1 MLSLNILTKFYK
13 QNSPKIGLYLFVG
26 WIIFLPSMTYGGQAS
41 DGTLHFAYFNEDAN
55 GNRYAGFGQ
64 SVTDP
69 NHGQFTTS
77 DTNPASNGMFTHWA
91 AGELEIWDV
100 ATSSFAKNGAV
111 SLSPNSILLKAVCG
125 YCWTY
130 VYNSTLTSN
139 IPIEA
144 EYANW
149 NHPTIVAAC
158 DNIDAPNE
166 PPVITSAASVTAQE
180 NQTSVDTVTYTDSN
194 NSDTITFSITGGTD
208 ASSFSITSSGVLTFI
223 TSPNFESQSSYSL
236 SVTADDGNGGTDSQS
251 ISVSISN
258 VNEVPSITGGNIT
271 GTVASGSVLTAIGTF
286 SDPDSTDNSS
296 NGTISYQWHTGTSNS
311 CSSKTNIS
319 GATNSTF
326 TLNPDQ
332 SGKYI
337 CVTITPKDDE
347 NLVGSPVTKTTSTSL
362 AKIDTI
368 ATAVDKTRT
377 YGNSNPAATYNYTN
391 GGSGINSPPTA
402 TFPAVTENIGTY
414 SITCSG
420 GTDDKYDI
428 TSCNSGTLTINQK
441 SISVAADDKAKVYGE
456 TNPTLTKTYTGLANG
471 ETELSTPPILATIA
485 DITTGVG
492 TVSITCTGGS
502 GSNYSLSSACADGT
516 LTITKKTIAVTIDNN
531 TKIYGEDNPTFT
543 ANYSGFV
550 NDDTVMS
557 PPPNLVTIADN
568 SSVVGNYAITCSGD
582 SDPNYFPDCTN
593 GTLDITKKAIIASV
607 DAKTRTY
614 GTDNP
619 TFTVTYNTLIAGD
632 IAMSTPPTL
641 TTSAI
646 ITSAVGD
653 HDITCS
659 INTDDNYNL
668 TSCSDG
674 ILTIVKADTITTIN
688 SDNADPSVVTQSITI
703 DVSVDSITSGIP
715 TGTVTIN
722 DGNGNTCDVTL
733 TTGTGN
739 CDLVP
744 ANGDT
749 TLTATYNGD
758 ESFNSSFATEA
769 HASLVAAIKIDDGDG
784 VNVAEELETTDI
796 YTLAAVTVP
805 TSAITVT
812 ITADDQIQISTD
824 TINFAETKTI
834 IIDDLTIYTIT
845 VKAID
850 DSDFEINQ
858 TTQITHAITTGDGG
872 DYSTSLNISAVDV
885 SISDNDPGVI
895 ITSTNGKIAEDG
907 ATKIFEMV
915 LNTQPTDDVTII
927 ISTDNQTTVDSKNL
941 IFNSDNWDQIQTAIV
956 MAVDDESIEGIHK
969 STINFNTSSNDSDYN
984 EAIFIIDDTEATNL
998 LIAINDNDSVTVTYN
1013 LAITKTGNGIIT
1025 TDYGINCGND
1035 CENEFADQA
1044 EISLTVTPDI
1054 GWIFDSWTG
1063 DCDENGEVRINKDK
1077 TCTAVFLQEH
1087 TLSINVEGQGI
1098 VDNCGTSCTQ
1108 THLAGEIINLT
1119 TTTEGIWAL
1128 DNWNGDCDEAGKVI
1142 MDSDK
1147 TCVATFVEGY
1157 PLVITISN
1165 GKGIVKT
1172 ETKECAENCEEIVSA
1187 NSITSLIVEPEI
1199 EWVFDSWS
1207 GDCDVNGEVEMTKKK
1222 TCTVNFI
1229 KDPNIPNNGDGN
1241 GDGIHDADQPNVV
1254 SMPDQNSGNYLTLDI
1269 KGNVTLKEI
1278 YTDLAENQDYFEEK
1292 YIFPQGLLYFELEGT
1307 EANITIYYHS
1317 LQKLRA
1323 TPIFQKFGTKVPGD
1337 MSTLGWFVLPNVI
1350 FDTVKVG
1357 EKSVVTVTYQLKDG
1371 ELGDSTGTSKPP
1383 AVW

>member
-1 MLSLNILTKFYK
+1 MKTLNILVIFTLLI
-13 QNSPKIGLYLFVG
+13 SP
-26 WIIFLPSMTYGGQAS
+26 IFNQAFSVERVFNFDCSSMVDSSGNCDGSWENTVTIPSGDTVTVNTNDTCS
-41 DGTLHFAYFNEDAN
+41 FAYIYDYFVPNEGTSSQSGRN
-55 GNRYAGFGQ
+55 KTFTLNSGQ
-64 SVTDP
+64 SGRLDIYLNGVGGYKWYF
-69 NHGQFTTS
+69 NSGASYSQ
-77 DTNPASNGMFTHWA
+77 TNSTRPA
-91 AGELEIWDV
+91 
-100 ATSSFAKNGAV
+100 ATSALCFNTA
-111 SLSPNSILLKAVCG
+111 
-125 YCWTY
+125 
-130 VYNSTLTSN
+130 
-139 IPIEA
+139 
-144 EYANW
+144 
-149 NHPTIVAAC
+149 PTI
-158 DNIDAPNE
+158 
-166 PPVITSAASVTAQE
+166 TSVNSVTVAE
-180 NQTSVDTVTYTDSN
+180 NQTSVLNVTATDIDN
-194 NSDTITFSITGGTD
+194 NNI
-208 ASSFSITSSGVLTFI
+208 SFSITSGADFSITSSSGAVSFI
-223 TSPNFESQSSYSL
+223 TSPNFESQSNYSL
-236 SVTADDGNGGTDSQS
+236 SVTADDGKGGTDSQN
-251 ISVSISN
+251 ISVTVSN
-258 VNEVPSITGGNIT
+258 VNEAPSITGANIT
-271 GTVASGSVLTAIGTF
+271 GTVASGSILTAVGTF
-286 SDPDSTDNSS
+286 TDPDITDTSS
-296 NGTISYQWHTGTSNS
+296 NGTLSYQWHTGTSNS
-311 CSSKTNIS
+311 CTSKTNIT

-326 TLNPDQ
+326 NLTLDQ

-347 NLVGSPVTKTTSTSL
+347 NLAGSSVTKTTSINL
-362 AKIDTI
+362 DKIDTI
-368 ATAVDKTRT
+368 ATAVDKTRA
-377 YGNSNPAATYNYTN
+377 YGNSNPTATYTYTN

-402 TFPAVTENIGTY
+402 TFPAVTENIGIY

-428 TSCNSGTLTINQK
+428 TSCNSATLTINQK
-441 SISVAADDKAKVYGE
+441 SISVAADDKAKIYGE
-456 TNPTLTKTYTGLANG
+456 ANPTLTKSYTGLANG
-471 ETELSTPPILATIA
+471 ETELSTPPSLATTA
-485 DITTGVG
+485 DITTGVS
-492 TVSITCTGGS
+492 TIPITCTGGS

-516 LTITKKTIAVTIDNN
+516 LTITKKTVTVAIDNN

-568 SSVVGNYAITCSGD
+568 SSVVGDYAITCSGD

-593 GTLDITKKAIIASV
+593 GTLDITKKAITAST

-619 TFTVTYNTLIAGD
+619 TFTATYNTFIAGD
-632 IAMSTPPTL
+632 IAMSTPPIL

-668 TSCSDG
+668 TSCNND
-674 ILTIVKADTITTIN
+674 ILTIVKADTITAIN

-703 DVSVDSITSGIP
+703 NVSVDSTTSGIP
-715 TGTVTIN
+715 TGTVTID

-733 TTGTGN
+733 ITGTGN

-744 ANGDT
+744 TNGDT

-834 IIDDLTIYTIT
+834 IIDDLTIHTIT

-872 DYSTSLNISAVDV
+872 DYSTNLNISAVDV

-907 ATKIFEMV
+907 ATKILEIV
-915 LNTQPTDDVTII
+915 LNTQPTDDVSII
-927 ISTDNQTTVDSKNL
+927 IATDNQTTVDSKNL
-941 IFNSDNWDQIQTAIV
+941 IFNSDNWDQIQTVIV
-956 MAVDDESIEGIHK
+956 MAIDDENIEDIHE

-984 EAIFIIDDTEATNL
+984 EAIFIINDTEATNL
-998 LIAINDNDSVTVTYN
+998 LIDIYDNDSVTVTYN
-1013 LAITKTGNGIIT
+1013 LAITKIGNGIIT
-1025 TDYGINCGND
+1025 TSYEIDCGTD
-1035 CENEFADQA
+1035 CEHEFPDQTK
-1044 EISLTVTPDI
+1044 LTLIATPDI

-1063 DCDENGEVRINKDK
+1063 DCDKDGYVRINSDK
-1077 TCTAVFLQEH
+1077 NCTAVFLKQH
-1087 TLSINVEGQGI
+1087 ILNINVEGQGI
-1098 VDNCGTSCTQ
+1098 IDDCGTSCIQ
-1108 THLAGEIINLT
+1108 THLDEETINLT
-1119 TTTEGIWAL
+1119 TTTEGIWVL
-1128 DNWNGDCDEAGKVI
+1128 DNWSGDCDEDGKVI

-1147 TCVATFVEGY
+1147 TCTATFVEGY

-1172 ETKECAENCEEIVSA
+1172 ETKECAENCEEIMSA

-1199 EWVFDSWS
+1199 EWAFDSWS

-1222 TCTVNFI
+1222 ACSANFI

-1254 SMPDQNSGNYLTLDI
+1254 SMPDQSSGNYLTLDI

-1292 YIFPQGLLYFELEGT
+1292 YIFPQGLVYFELEGT
-1307 EANITIYYHS
+1307 EANVTIYYHS

-1323 TPIFQKFGTKVPGD
+1323 TPIFQKFGTKIPGD
-1337 MSTLGWFVLPNVI
+1337 MNTIEWYVLPNVI
-1350 FDTVKVG
+1350 FDTVKIG
-1357 EKSVVTVTYQLKDG
+1357 NKSVVTATYQLKDG
-1371 ELGDSTGTSKPP
+1371 ELGDSTGIDGRIVDPGGL
-1383 AVW
+1383 VFER